1 MFMRLSC
8 IVNPGSKA
16 KNQVALGRQ
25 YQKCTY
31 APDVQLHS
39 VIGCIGDER
48 GCVRAKSAWASDD
61 DGQGVPGRLQ
71 RRGCP
76 AVVAV
81 TSAPGVTGSPASA
94 TSSSS
99 RRLT

>member
-1 MFMRLSC
+1 MFMRPLC
-8 IVNPGSKA
+8 NPGSKDEI
-16 KNQVALGRQ
+16 QVALGRQ
-25 YQKCTY
+25 YRKGTY
-31 APDVQLHS
+31 APYVQLHR

-48 GCVRAKSAWASDD
+48 GCARAKTARASDVA
-61 DGQGVPGRLQ
+61 GQGVPSRLQ

-76 AVVAV
+76 GVVAV

>member
-1 MFMRLSC
+1 MLLRLSC
-8 IVNPGSKA
+8 IVNPASKGE
-16 KNQVALGRQ
+16 NQVTLGRW
-25 YQKCTY
+25 YQNGTY
-31 APDVQLHS
+31 APYVQLHS

-48 GCVRAKSAWASDD
+48 GCVRAKIARASDVV
-61 DGQGVPGRLQ
+61 GQGVPSQLQ

-81 TSAPGVTGSPASA
+81 TSGPGVTGSPASA